1 MVLGVSLSLGMRLSW
16 RCERLGYCVL
26 PGVICLHI
34 VSVYFLLGSTG
45 RRSGGKGRMGEGWGL
60 ERDNYSAFNTLRN
73 N

>member
-34 VSVYFLLGSTG
+34 VSVYFLLGSVG
-45 RRSGGKGRMGEGWGL
+45 RRSGGKGRMGGW
-60 ERDNYSAFNTLRN
+60 EQDNYSAFNTLRN